1 MDISKKTFVWAM
13 IGLIL
18 LRILLVVLLFNNVP
32 FTDMQSNWRPN
43 FTASYQ
49 PDEYVFFI
57 FGKSF
62 ADFKPAKSII
72 YIGYAMFLA
81 PFIYFTGATDSLMI
95 AKPIAIAQGIML
107 FALALI
113 LIVLLGQY
121 FFKNRR
127 MSLISAALFVVY
139 PYLMYGLWSLI
150 GHTNAIP
157 TFHYQ
162 MWIFAMSDYLSAF
175 LVILAFW
182 LFLKLIDRLGDG
194 GRSLWWAIAA
204 GAVASF
210 AALVRPPNLIIPV
223 FFFIYILYL
232 KRYQL
237 AVALGLSGFLM
248 YLPQF
253 IYNTY
258 FFKWPWIYGNIVMGS
273 GLSQGGPFFGNWNNL
288 ANFWLNFKHFSPNHY
303 FLLFL
308 IAASVMS
315 SIFIF
320 GLRYLS
326 KTNNSRTAIFAFWF
340 LFYWLFYGQFS
351 GSMSQLRYFLP
362 AIPVFIY
369 FFVASVIYLLGKLK
383 RKSVHV

>member
-1 MDISKKTFVWAM
+1 MDISKKTFVLAV

-18 LRILLVVLLFNNVP
+18 LRILLVVFLFNNVP

-72 YIGYAMFLA
+72 YMGYAMFLA
-81 PFIYFTGATDSLMI
+81 PFIYFTGATDPLMI
-95 AKPIAIAQGIML
+95 AKPIAIAQGIVL
-107 FALALI
+107 FALAII
-113 LIVLLGQY
+113 LIVFLGQY
-121 FFKNRR
+121 FFKNRK
-127 MSLISAALFVVY
+127 MSLISAALFVIY

-162 MWIFAMSDYLSAF
+162 MWIFTMSDYLSAF

-182 LFLKLIDRLGDG
+182 LFIKFIDRLGDG
-194 GRSLWWAIAA
+194 GRSLWWRAIAA
-204 GAVASF
+204 GAVASA
-210 AALVRPPNLIIPV
+210 AALVRPPNLIILV
-223 FFFIYILYL
+223 LFFVYIMYL
-232 KRYQL
+232 RRYKS
-237 AVALGLSGFLM
+237 AIVLGLSGFVA
-248 YLPQF
+248 YLPQL

-258 FFKWPWIYGNIVMGS
+258 FFKRPWIYGNIVLGS
-273 GLSQGGPFFGNWNNL
+273 GLPQGGSFLGHWNNP

-308 IAASVMS
+308 IAASVMLFV
-315 SIFIF
+315 FIF

-326 KTNNSRTAIFAFWF
+326 KTNNSRAAIFSSWF

-362 AIPVFIY
+362 AVPVFIY
-369 FFVASVIYLLGKLK
+369 FFVGSVLYLYGKLRSK
-383 RKSVHV
+383 DI